1 MKYRG
6 IRGNR
11 VQIIRDLKDINDEI
25 MEERDP
31 SILKSASQKSARQQ
45 RYYTYSSP
53 KLCIMSILAQDKISF
68 EQLFIKRALIDDV
81 TSQYNDFS
89 RTNSS

>member
-6 IRGNR
+6 IRGIR
-11 VQIIRDLKDINDEI
+11 IQIIRDLKDINDEI

-45 RYYTYSSP
+45 RYYLIRLHLHTHSSNSP
-53 KLCIMSILAQDKISF
+53 HGKEKQISTT
-68 EQLFIKRALIDDV
+68 QAASKRE
-81 TSQYNDFS
+81 
-89 RTNSS
+89 RTTEMTKREGR